1 MQLSRIS
8 FCEKVGWNIKDIKF
22 KEKILNE
29 IETNYNVKIIQKHF
43 EKFDINKS
51 IEKINKYPYLVSL
64 KSNGNPYLLYL
75 TKINNINQIIFV
87 DKKIQSN
94 YTIPRI
100 ILSNF
105 LFNDELFNGTLIDGE
120 MIKLEQEKWLFL
132 ISDIYGYKGQYLG
145 HKKINERLNI
155 LYNMLSNEYRYDN
168 YDICSFQIKK
178 YFVYSELNTLLSIF
192 TPSLSYKCRG
202 LYFCPYYLDKKKIL
216 CNFDDSLIKDTVRV
230 KYQKNSMVLG
240 NDIEK
245 LINEDKKHEL
255 VNIEKTKEMIIDE
268 QHNQNIENKKNND
281 NNINNINNTNNTQI
295 NTFYIEKTNLVDV
308 YNLYDLKNEKIENM
322 LSIPNLKTSKMM
334 QDIFQFKNFNIKVLF
349 ECKFNDKFNKWQPIK
364 CLG

>member
-8 FCEKVGWNIKDIKF
+8 FCEKIGWNIKDIKF

-29 IETNYNVKIIQKHF
+29 IELNYNVKIVQKHF
-43 EKFDINKS
+43 EKFEINKS
-51 IEKINKYPYLVSL
+51 IDKINKFPYLISL

-75 TKINNINQIIFV
+75 TRINNINQIIFI

-132 ISDIYGYKGQYLG
+132 INDIYGYKGNYLG
-145 HKKINERLNI
+145 EKKINERLNI
-155 LYNMLSNEYRYDN
+155 LYNMFKNEYKYDSF
-168 YDICSFQIKK
+168 DICCFQIKK
-178 YFVYSELNTLLSIF
+178 YFNCNELEYLINDF
-192 TPSLSYKCRG
+192 TPKLPYKCRG
-202 LYFCPYYLDKKKIL
+202 IYFYPIYLDKINIL
-216 CNFDDSLIKDTVRV
+216 YNFDDSLIKDTIRV
-230 KYQKNSMVLG
+230 KYQKNNVILN

-245 LINEDKKHEL
+245 IKHNDKKDEMI
-255 VNIEKTKEMIIDE
+255 NIEKVKEII
-268 QHNQNIENKKNND
+268 IENNDININID
-281 NNINNINNTNNTQI
+281 NNEQMYKK
-295 NTFYIEKTNLVDV
+295 FYIEKTNLVDV
-308 YNLYDLKNEKIENM
+308 YNVYDLKNKKLDIM
-322 LSIPNLKTSKMM
+322 ISIPNLKTSKMM
-334 QDIFQFKNFNIKVLF
+334 QEIFQFKNFNIKVLF
-349 ECKFNDKFNKWQPIK
+349 ECKFNEKFNKWQPIK